1 MLIDSFTVIAQII
14 NFLILIYLLKRF
26 LFNRIIKIMDD
37 REMQITGQMQD
48 AETAKE
54 EAQKELEEQRRI
66 REELQEKWNE
76 MLAQAKKDAQ
86 KKREELV
93 KDAREKIDEE
103 QKNWREAILKQ
114 RTAFLRDLRHL
125 SCEQVCQ
132 ISRKVLSDLAGEK
145 LENQL
150 IENFLI
156 QLGKLSKKEKD
167 DFVRFISKDE
177 QKLWV
182 NSSFRLTREKESE
195 VRKTLEDVIGDKVEI
210 KFKVSPDLIC
220 GIETR
225 TEGKKISW
233 NIENYLDGLEEQL
246 KKAFTDISFQ
256 ELDVEKKKTK

>member
-1 MLIDSFTVIAQII
+1 
-14 NFLILIYLLKRF
+14 
-26 LFNRIIKIMDD
+26 
-37 REMQITGQMQD
+37 
-48 AETAKE
+48 
-54 EAQKELEEQRRI
+54 
-66 REELQEKWNE
+66 

-103 QKNWREAILKQ
+103 QKNWSEAILKQ

-125 SCEQVCQ
+125 SCE
-132 ISRKVLSDLAGEK
+132 
-145 LENQL
+145 
-150 IENFLI
+150 
-156 QLGKLSKKEKD
+156 
-167 DFVRFISKDE
+167 VRFIGKDE

-182 NSSFRLTREKESE
+182 NSSFKLTREKESE
-195 VRKTLEDVIGDKVEI
+195 IRKTLEDVIGDKVEI
-210 KFKVSPDLIC
+210 NFKVSPDLIC

-246 KKAFTDISFQ
+246 KKAFTEISFQ

>member
-1 MLIDSFTVIAQII
+1 MLLDSFTIIAQII

-26 LFNRIIKIMDD
+26 LFNRIIKIMDE
-37 REMQITGQMQD
+37 REKQITDRMQD
-48 AETAKE
+48 AETAKKA
-54 EAQKELEEQRRI
+54 AQKELEEQRRI

-93 KDAREKIDEE
+93 KDARSKIDEE
-103 QKNWREAILKQ
+103 QKNWREAISKQ

-132 ISRKVLSDLAGEK
+132 MSRKVLADLADEK

-156 QLGKLSKKEKD
+156 QLGKLSKEEKD
-167 DFVRFISKDE
+167 DFIRFINKDE
-177 QKLWV
+177 RKVWV
-182 NSSFRLTREKESE
+182 DSSFQLTGKKESE
-195 VRKTLEDVIGDKVEI
+195 IRKILEEIIGDKVEI
-210 KFKVSPDLIC
+210 NFKVSPKLIC

-233 NIENYLDGLEEQL
+233 NIENLSL
-246 KKAFTDISFQ
+246 IHI
-256 ELDVEKKKTK
+256 

>member
-1 MLIDSFTVIAQII
+1 MLLDSFTIIAQII

-26 LFNRIIKIMDD
+26 LFNRIIKIMDE
-37 REMQITGQMQD
+37 REKQITDRMQD

-54 EAQKELEEQRRI
+54 AAQKELEEQRRI

-93 KDAREKIDEE
+93 KDARNKIDEE

-132 ISRKVLSDLAGEK
+132 MSRKVLADLAGEK

-156 QLGKLSKKEKD
+156 QLGKLSKEEKD
-167 DFVRFISKDE
+167 DFVRFINKDE
-177 QKLWV
+177 RKIWV
-182 NSSFRLTREKESE
+182 DSSFQLTGKKESE
-195 VRKTLEDVIGDKVEI
+195 IRKILEKIIGDKVEI
-210 KFKVSPDLIC
+210 NFKVSPKLIC

-246 KKAFTDISFQ
+246 KKAFTEFSFQ
-256 ELDVEKKKTK
+256 ELDVEKKEN

>member
-1 MLIDSFTVIAQII
+1 MLIDSFTIIAQII
-14 NFLILIYLLKRF
+14 NFLILVYLLKRF
-26 LFNRIIKIMDD
+26 LFNRIIQIMDE
-37 REMQITGQMQD
+37 REKQITDQMQD
-48 AETAKE
+48 AKTAKE
-54 EAQKELEEQRRI
+54 TAQKELDEQQKI

-93 KDAREKIDEE
+93 KDARSKIDEE
-103 QKNWREAILKQ
+103 QKNWREAISKQ

-132 ISRKVLSDLAGEK
+132 MSRKVLADLADEK

-156 QLGKLSKKEKD
+156 QLGKLSKEEKD
-167 DFVRFISKDE
+167 NFIRFIDKDE
-177 QKLWV
+177 RKIWV
-182 NSSFRLTREKESE
+182 DSSFQLTGKKESE
-195 VRKTLEDVIGDKVEI
+195 IRKILEEIIGDKVEI
-210 KFKVSPDLIC
+210 NFKVSPKLIC

-246 KKAFTDISFQ
+246 KKTFTEFSFQ
-256 ELDVEKKKTK
+256 ESDVEKKEN